1 MRKISFQDEIQNI
14 TDFLRS
20 YLQSSG
26 FEKYIIGV
34 SGGIDSALS
43 ATLAVKAIGK
53 EKVIGVL
60 MPYKNSH
67 PDSLA
72 DGELL
77 CKHLGIKWDIVDIT
91 SMVDAYFDVHEK
103 HADSLRRGNWMA
115 RTRMCVLY
123 DLSAKYRALVV
134 GTSNQSEYMTG
145 YFTQYG
151 DSAAAI
157 EPIGQLYKSEV
168 WNMARVLKV
177 PEKIINKTPTADL
190 WLDQSDET
198 EMGISY
204 PQLDEILWAI
214 SNMDDLDRFD
224 QAILEKVYRLIARSA
239 FKRNPAPMPEA
250 PCSL

>member
-91 SMVDAYFDVHEK
+91 SMVDAYFDVYEK

>member
-60 MPYKNSH
+60 MPYKTSH

-91 SMVDAYFDVHEK
+91 SMVDAYFDVYEK

-168 WNMARVLKV
+168 WDMARVLKV

>member
-60 MPYKNSH
+60 MPYKTSH

-91 SMVDAYFDVHEK
+91 SMVDAYFDVYEK

>member
-60 MPYKNSH
+60 MPYKTSH

-91 SMVDAYFDVHEK
+91 SMVDAYFDVYEK

-168 WNMARVLKV
+168 WDIARVLKV